1 MMLQVVWWLLAATTV
16 LGAVT
21 VILAREVMRMLLGLG
36 AFLLGVAGLYAIY
49 GFGLL
54 AVAQLFLYVGGVLVL
69 FLFAIATL
77 GRDEEGRALGRPFGL
92 GAFLASSSLVLV
104 LVAALGAAPAASDP
118 QAVTRGLPATLDAT
132 GAVLLGPLVSQFEV
146 VGVLLLAA
154 LAAALAIVKGRE
166 E

>member
-1 MMLQVVWWLLAATTV
+1 MTLQVAWWLLAVTT
-16 LGAVT
+16 LGGAAS
-21 VILAREVMRMLLGLG
+21 VILAREVTRLILGLG
-36 AFLLGVAGLYAIY
+36 AFLLGLAGFYALY

-77 GRDEEGRALGRPFGL
+77 GRDEEGRALSRPFGL
-92 GAFLASSSLVLV
+92 GALLASSALVLV
-104 LVAALGAAPAASDP
+104 LVAALGLSPAAMGGP
-118 QAVTRGLPATLDAT
+118 LATLDAT
-132 GAVLLGPLVSQFEV
+132 GAALLGPLVSHFEA

-154 LAAALAIVKGRE
+154 LAAALAIAQGRE

>member
-1 MMLQVVWWLLAATTV
+1 MLQVLWWLLAAATL
-16 LGAVT
+16 LGAAS
-21 VILAREVMRMLLGLG
+21 VILAREVMRLLLGLG
-36 AFLLGVAGLYAIY
+36 AFLLGLAGLYAMY

-77 GRDEEGRALGRPFGL
+77 GRDEEGRALGRPFGP
-92 GAFLASSSLVLV
+92 GAFLASASLVLV
-104 LVAALGAAPAASDP
+104 LVAALGPTPATFDAPAAM
-118 QAVTRGLPATLDAT
+118 RGLPATLDAT
-132 GAVLLGPLVSQFEV
+132 GAALLGPLVSHFEV

-154 LAAALAIVKGRE
+154 LAAALAIAQGRE